1 MYQRVEAPCHH
12 RAMLTEGDARRLVLA
27 EIDGIRGCIEYDLQ
41 ILRVEALPF
50 GWIFYW
56 GAVGDGQS
64 GQRPRLGGNGPF
76 LVDRENE
83 RLIPTATSVPVA
95 RQIADYERRLR
106 REAHARNTAAKR
118 AAQQRS
124 SATPATAP
132 VRCRPSGAS
141 KQPE

>member
-1 MYQRVEAPCHH
+1 
-12 RAMLTEGDARRLVLA
+12 MLTEEDARRLVLA
-27 EIDGIRGCIEYDLQ
+27 EIEGMRGCIEYDLQ

-56 GAVGDGQS
+56 GVPRDGRS

-83 RLIPTATSVPVA
+83 RLIRTATCVPVA

-118 AAQQRS
+118 AARQRS
-124 SATPATAP
+124 TATPET
-132 VRCRPSGAS
+132 
-141 KQPE
+141 